1 MAKLKGEV
9 YCPLCTDGKGN
20 AKKVATVK
28 ADTKAELDQKANAA
42 RREHHA
48 RVHPNWPGL
57 VAGAD
62 LRRSTI
68 ESHMSTGR

>member
-48 RVHPNWPGL
+48 RVHPNWPEGPP
-57 VAGAD
+57 ATRRPRD
-62 LRRSTI
+62 LTLTARC
-68 ESHMSTGR
+68 